1 MVKDLLNRRRI
12 ILLLVDSILILLSG
26 VSALFIRFGWDL
38 TSIGLFTPAVL
49 VSSLVAIGSLLL
61 NGIYRIVWAYMTNRE
76 IGIILRAFAMGYLF
90 VFLVDF
96 FTDWVLPRSIGIV
109 MFMVGAILVLSS
121 RMWWS
126 WYTHREFK
134 TDREQAS
141 RRIAIIGAGESG
153 VLLSE
158 DLRNNPQ
165 SGKVVLFIDD
175 SDRKIGREIR
185 GIPVRGPISRVND
198 YVKELQIDE
207 LLIAMPSATSSQIQ
221 KILSFTD
228 LQRVKVKILPSLLEL
243 IDQQPSSRL
252 LREISI
258 EDLLGRDPVDID
270 LQLIKSQFFNKVVM
284 VTGAGGSIGSEITR
298 QVATMGIKTLLL
310 LGRGE
315 NSIYEIDQEIN
326 RNHPNLK
333 IKRIIADITDEARLG
348 EIFEAEKPHF
358 VFHAAAHKHVPLME
372 ENPSEAFRVNSIG
385 TKRLL
390 DLSIRFGVERFL
402 MISSD
407 KAVKPSSIMGVSKRM
422 AEMYLRAKAAETE
435 NVKTKIA
442 IVRFGNVLGSRG
454 SIIPKFERQIKSG
467 GPITITHPEM
477 RRFFMTIAEASS
489 LVLQAA
495 AFRENG
501 NLYVLDMGEMVYIKD
516 LVEKMISLA
525 GFIPEQDI
533 PIVYT
538 GCREGE
544 KLYEELFT
552 DDEKPGPTAHPKIYL
567 VRESEPY
574 SLKQVETWIDQL
586 YETARKG
593 KKEMLRQLIHQII
606 PENCLEEGEE
616 YDVKRT
622 ERVSQTQIR

>member
-1 MVKDLLNRRRI
+1 MKDLLNRRRI